1 MGCVSFYKS
10 MWPEIK
16 CNAALFTG
24 YLLGNLDEDKR
35 HAVSKEHVCS
45 ALIILL
51 KDPTATVRAA
61 AAEAM
66 SLLYEY

>member
-1 MGCVSFYKS
+1 MFILS
-10 MWPEIK
+10 
-16 CNAALFTG
+16 
-24 YLLGNLDEDKR
+24 LL
-35 HAVSKEHVCS
+35 S